1 MTRYLFY
8 NATGSTKPDAVKA
21 LADGKDA
28 DTVLV
33 PIDWTPESEK
43 ARDDLLK
50 ALGVTGISSLPCV
63 VYFEPAHE
71 ADDLDENGKVVGKI
85 AVPDRWVEHRFV
97 EQPKTDWTW
106 AKIDADLAAK
116 AIVAPKG

>member
-8 NATGSTKPDAVKA
+8 NATGSTRPDEVKA
-21 LADGKDA
+21 LVDGRDA
-28 DTVLV
+28 DTVPV

-50 ALGVTGISSLPCV
+50 SLGVTGISSLPCV

-71 ADDLDENGKVVGKI
+71 EDEVDDKGKVIGKI

-97 EQPKTDWTW
+97 ERTKTDWTW
-106 AKIDADLAAK
+106 AKIDAALAAK
-116 AIVAPKG
+116 ATVR